1 MWKTIF
7 FYFYTMFFPMYF
19 YFWLIF
25 WKKKKTLVHHLRM
38 GSKVCK
44 KSAFWEPILWWRTD
58 VPFWNIKK
66 NIKKKVRLALAPYDP
81 PCLRPWSQPIS
92 QIMYFLFSVTFKLKF
107 CMKSFVVFWSIL
119 TELTDYVFLT
129 ICYILTKIF

>member
-1 MWKTIF
+1 
-7 FYFYTMFFPMYF
+7 MYF

-25 WKKKKTLVHHLRM
+25 WKKKKNVGAPPEDGLQSVQKISFLGAHPVVAHRRSFL
-38 GSKVCK
+38 KYKKKYQK
-44 KSAFWEPILWWRTD
+44 KSEARSSPLW
-58 VPFWNIKK
+58 
-66 NIKKKVRLALAPYDP
+66 P